1 MHLERIREHGGVDGD
16 HSRARR
22 WRRRTTALAGTI
34 LLLGIAASLAGGL
47 WWRGSVQA
55 DNRNS
60 FQATAADVTAT
71 LGTMLRREVDFVS
84 SLRATMTMQ
93 PRISPTRFHEWFAE
107 LDGRQRQVGSVGTS
121 VITRIPTPELGPF
134 ERQRNADPA
143 FREFVRGRPEPIH
156 TGRRS
161 VCLLSAGVSLA
172 SELSPMLARELQGDW
187 CDTSS
192 SIGISQASLL
202 HTQTSTGQL
211 LVVPTTTQGFETMFF
226 QLAFYRRDASLAN
239 AASRRAALAGWIS
252 SSFDIPALIHAAIGG
267 HDGLGVALYHANP
280 HAPAELIG
288 RVGRIADLTAFRR
301 YKSLQIDG
309 QWAVFVSQST
319 KALGG
324 LSPELQGLLVL
335 LVGTSVSMLLSALM
349 FVLGRSRERALG
361 IVRQKTGELRH
372 QALHDALTGLPNRV
386 LALDRAEQMLARARR
401 AQLPMAALYVDLD
414 GFKHVNDTF
423 GHAVGDELLRVVATR
438 LMKVVRGGDTAA
450 RLSGDEFVV
459 LLEGAAMDA
468 GPEVVASRL
477 LELLRQPY
485 EVEGTHGRRLN
496 VSASVGIALAESG
509 TADELLR
516 NADLALYQSKGDGRD
531 RCTLFSESM
540 QTAACDRLTLE
551 MDLAEA
557 LAREQLF
564 LDYQPILDLRSE
576 RIVGV
581 EALIRWRHPQRGIIS
596 PGEFIPLAEESG
608 QIIPIGRWAL
618 QEACRQ
624 ASAWASE
631 GHELGVAVNVSAR
644 QLDSDELIDDV
655 YRALVRSGLA
665 PGALTLEITETALMR
680 DAEAAVQRLVRL
692 KQLGIRIA
700 IDDFGTGYSSLAY
713 LRQFPADSLKID
725 RTFVAG
731 VAKDRESAAL
741 IDTLVQLARSLE
753 IQILA
758 EGIEEP
764 EQLHAL
770 QDAGCD
776 LGQGFLF
783 SRPLAAEAVAGL
795 LEDYSSVLTGSSA
808 EPAANVETLAA
819 VT

>member
-1 MHLERIREHGGVDGD
+1 MHLERIRAQGGTDSD
-16 HSRARR
+16 HSRAQRR
-22 WRRRTTALAGTI
+22 RRRTTALAGTI
-34 LLLGIAASLAGGL
+34 LLLGIFVSLAGGV
-47 WWRGSVQA
+47 WWRASVRKE
-55 DNRNS
+55 DRRS

-84 SLRATMTMQ
+84 SLGATMTMQ
-93 PRISPTRFHEWFAE
+93 PGISPTRFRQWFTE
-107 LDGRQRQVGSVGTS
+107 LDGRRRQVGSIGTS
-121 VITRIPTPELGPF
+121 VITRVPTSKLGSF
-134 ERQRNADPA
+134 ERRRDHDPA
-143 FREFVRGRPEPIH
+143 FREFVRGTSAPLH
-156 TGRRS
+156 TARRS
-161 VCLLSAGVSLA
+161 ICLLSAGISLTD
-172 SELSPMLARELQGDW
+172 ELSPTLARELQGDW
-187 CDTSS
+187 CDASS
-192 SIGISQASLL
+192 WIGISQASLL
-202 HTQTSTGQL
+202 HTQTDTGQM

-226 QLAFYRRDASLAN
+226 QLAFYRQGASLAN
-239 AASRRAALAGWIS
+239 VASRRAALAGWVS
-252 SSFDIPALIHAAIGG
+252 SSFDIPALIRAAIGD
-267 HDGLGVALYHANP
+267 HDRLGVALYHANP

-288 RVGRIADLTAFRR
+288 RVGRITDLTAFRR
-301 YKSLQIDG
+301 YKSLRIDG
-309 QWAVFVSQST
+309 QWAVFVSQSK
-319 KALGG
+319 KAIGG
-324 LSPELQGLLVL
+324 LSPELQGTLVL
-335 LVGTSVSMLLSALM
+335 LVGTSVSLLLSALM

-361 IVRQKTGELRH
+361 IVRQKTRELRH

-401 AQLPMAALYVDLD
+401 TRLPMAALYIDLD

-423 GHAVGDELLRVVATR
+423 GHAVGDELLRMVATR
-438 LMKVVRGGDTAA
+438 LMTVVRGGDTAA

-477 LELLRQPY
+477 LELLRRPY
-485 EVEGTHGRRLN
+485 EIEATHGRRLN
-496 VSASVGIALAESG
+496 VSASVGIALADSG

-516 NADLALYQSKGDGRD
+516 NADLALYQSKDDGRD
-531 RCTLFSESM
+531 RCTLFDAKM

-551 MDLAEA
+551 MDLADA
-557 LAREQLF
+557 LARDQLF
-564 LDYQPILDLRSE
+564 LEYQPILNLRAE

-581 EALIRWRHPQRGIIS
+581 EALIRWRHPERGIIA

-618 QEACRQ
+618 HEACRQ

-644 QLDSDELIDDV
+644 QLDADELIDDV
-655 YRALVRSGLA
+655 YRALVHSGLA

-731 VAKDRESAAL
+731 VAKNRESAAL
-741 IDTLVQLARSLE
+741 IDTLVQLARSLK
-753 IQILA
+753 IKILA
-758 EGIEEP
+758 EGIEDS
-764 EQLHAL
+764 EQLRAL

-783 SRPLAAEAVAGL
+783 SRPLPAEAVTGL
-795 LEDYSSVLTGSSA
+795 LEDHLSVLVA
-808 EPAANVETLAA
+808 
-819 VT
+819 